1 MAYEKLF
8 TPGKIGNV
16 EIKNRVVMPPMMLG
30 FGQFDGRPT
39 ETMMNYYEERAIG
52 GAGLIVTEITRV
64 NDFSGAS
71 AFAQLAISHDYHI
84 APLKEMIN
92 RVHRHGTKMFIQ
104 LHHPGRQNLGLM
116 MGTVPVSIAMHRL
129 IGNRYD
135 KLFYKVA
142 PMGKKLM
149 EKDLVLKTSSPSQC
163 ERAYSAE
170 SLNREM
176 SLQEIQKII
185 QQFIDGAVRAKKA
198 GADGVELHAAHGYLI
213 QQFLSPYTNRRTDCY
228 GGSFENRMRFLAEI
242 LTGIKSACG
251 KDFPVIVRLSVDEC
265 YKEIGKPGVG
275 YTLPDGVKMA
285 KEIERMGADAID
297 VSSAG
302 YDTYNYWLEPTSFE
316 PGWRKYMAAAVKKEV
331 SVPVLAANLIR
342 SPEQAEAQLEEGIQD
357 FVCLGRPHIADPHWA
372 NKAKAGKTDE
382 IKRCICCLYCME
394 SMQHNA
400 YTGSHANCSVNPKLG
415 HEKDILSRDGNGRT
429 VVIVGAGP
437 AGLSAAETLG
447 KRGFKPIILEKQAE
461 AGGQLQLAN
470 KPPLKDKIN
479 WCIED
484 LVAAALHN
492 GAEIRY
498 NTEATPEVIESLA
511 PYAVILATGASS
523 VKPRS
528 IPGADFPNVCTT
540 TEILN
545 GTVKL
550 SKQHVAVI
558 GSGMTGL
565 ETAEMLCEQGNHVT
579 VVEMADTIAP
589 GTWMQ
594 HIDDC
599 MPRLRAAE
607 VQFLPAHKLC
617 AINEDSIELLDTKTQ
632 CKKTVDVSFV
642 VLSLGVRS
650 DNKLYALLKSKY
662 ARIYCI
668 GDAEKPGR
676 IADATSQGY
685 RVALDL
691 K

>member
-30 FGQFDGRPT
+30 FGQFDGKPT

-84 APLKEMIN
+84 APLKEMID
-92 RVHRHGTKMFIQ
+92 RVHRHGAKMFIQ

-116 MGTVPVSIAMHRL
+116 MGTVPVSIAMHKL
-129 IGNRYD
+129 IGNCYD

-149 EKDLVLKTSSPSQC
+149 EKDMVLKTSSPSQC
-163 ERAYSAE
+163 ARAYSAE

-176 SLQEIQKII
+176 SVKEIRRII

-213 QQFLSPYTNRRTDCY
+213 QQFLSPYTNQRTDCY
-228 GGSFENRMRFLAEI
+228 GGSFENRLRFLAEI

-251 KDFPVIVRLSVDEC
+251 KDFPIIVRLSVDEC
-265 YKEIGKPGVG
+265 YKEIGKSGVG
-275 YTLPDGVKMA
+275 YTLADGVKMA
-285 KEIERMGADAID
+285 KEIENMGADAID

-302 YDTYNYWLEPTSFE
+302 YDTYNYWLEPTSFQ

-331 SVPVLAANLIR
+331 SIPVLAANLIR
-342 SPEQAEAQLEEGIQD
+342 SPEQAEEQLEEGIQD

-372 NKAKAGKTDE
+372 NKAKEGKANE
-382 IKRCICCLYCME
+382 IKRCICCLLCME

-400 YTGSHANCSVNPKLG
+400 YAGTHANCSVNPKLG
-415 HEKDILSRDGNGRT
+415 HEKEVLSRDGNGRT

-447 KRGFKPIILEKQAE
+447 KRGFHPIVLEKQSE

-484 LVAAALHN
+484 LVAAAVHN

-498 NTEATPEVIESLA
+498 NTEATPALIDSLS
-511 PYAVILATGASS
+511 PYAVVIATGACS
-523 VKPRS
+523 VKPRA
-528 IPGADFPNVCTT
+528 IPGVDLPNVCTT
-540 TEILN
+540 TEVLN
-545 GTVKL
+545 GTVRPTQQK
-550 SKQHVAVI
+550 VAVI

-565 ETAEMLCEQGNHVT
+565 ETAELLCELQNQVT

-599 MPRLRAAE
+599 MPRLLASGTE
-607 VQFLPAHKLC
+607 FLPAHKLC
-617 AINEDSIELLDTKTQ
+617 AIHERDIEVLNVKTQ
-632 CKKTVDVSFV
+632 AKQTVATDFV

-650 DNKLYALLKSKY
+650 DNSLYALLKSKY
-662 ARIYCI
+662 SKIYCI
-668 GDAEKPGR
+668 GDAEKTGR
-676 IADATSQGY
+676 IADATAQGY
-685 RVALDL
+685 KVARDL

>member
-30 FGQFDGRPT
+30 FGQFDGKPT

-84 APLKEMIN
+84 APLKEMID
-92 RVHRHGTKMFIQ
+92 RVHRHGAKMFIQ

-116 MGTVPVSIAMHRL
+116 MGTVPVSIAMHKL
-129 IGNRYD
+129 IGNCYD

-149 EKDLVLKTSSPSQC
+149 EKDMVLKTSSPSQC
-163 ERAYSAE
+163 ARAYSAE

-176 SLQEIQKII
+176 SIKEIRRII

-213 QQFLSPYTNRRTDCY
+213 QQFLSPYTNQRTDCY
-228 GGSFENRMRFLAEI
+228 GGSFENRLRFLAEI

-251 KDFPVIVRLSVDEC
+251 KDFPIIVRLSVDEC
-265 YKEIGKPGVG
+265 YKEIGKSGVG
-275 YTLPDGVKMA
+275 YTLADGVKMA
-285 KEIERMGADAID
+285 KEIEKMGADAID

-302 YDTYNYWLEPTSFE
+302 YDTYNYWLEPTSFQ

-331 SVPVLAANLIR
+331 SIPVLAANLIR
-342 SPEQAEAQLEEGIQD
+342 SPEQAEEQLEEGIQD

-372 NKAKAGKTDE
+372 NKAKEGKANE
-382 IKRCICCLYCME
+382 IKRCICCLLCME

-400 YTGSHANCSVNPKLG
+400 YAGTHANCSVNPKLG
-415 HEKDILSRDGNGRT
+415 HEKEVLSRDGNGRT

-447 KRGFKPIILEKQAE
+447 KRGFHPIVLEKQSE

-484 LVAAALHN
+484 LVAAAVHN

-498 NTEATPEVIESLA
+498 NTEATPDLIDSLS
-511 PYAVILATGASS
+511 PYAVVIATGASS
-523 VKPRS
+523 VKPRA
-528 IPGADFPNVCTT
+528 IPGVDLPNVCTT
-540 TEILN
+540 TEVLN
-545 GTVKL
+545 GTVRPTQQK
-550 SKQHVAVI
+550 VAVI

-565 ETAEMLCEQGNHVT
+565 ETAELLCELQNQVT

-599 MPRLRAAE
+599 MPRLLASGTE
-607 VQFLPAHKLC
+607 FLPAHKLC
-617 AINEDSIELLDTKTQ
+617 AIHERDIEVFNVKTQ
-632 CKKTVDVSFV
+632 AKQTVATDFV

-650 DNKLYALLKSKY
+650 DNSLYALLKSKY
-662 ARIYCI
+662 SKIYCI
-668 GDAEKPGR
+668 GDAEKTGR
-676 IADATSQGY
+676 IADATAQGY
-685 RVALDL
+685 KVARDL

>member
-1 MAYEKLF
+1 MSYQNLF
-8 TPGKIGNV
+8 TPGQIGNV
-16 EIKNRVVMPPMMLG
+16 TLKNRVVMPPMMLG
-30 FGQFDGRPT
+30 FGQFDGTPT
-39 ETMMNYYEERAIG
+39 EKMMDYYEERAIG
-52 GAGLIVTEITRV
+52 GVGLIVTEITRV

-84 APLKEMIN
+84 APLKKMID

-129 IGNRYD
+129 IGNCYD
-135 KLFYKVA
+135 KIFYKVA

-149 EKDLVLKTSSPSQC
+149 EKDLVLKTSSPSEC
-163 ERAYSAE
+163 NRAYSAE

-176 SLQEIQKII
+176 TVQEIRKII
-185 QQFIDGAVRAKKA
+185 QQFIDGALRAQKA

-213 QQFLSPYTNRRTDCY
+213 QQFLSPYTNQRTDCY
-228 GGSFENRMRFLAEI
+228 GGSLQNRLRFLLEI
-242 LTGIKSACG
+242 LKGIKTACG
-251 KDFPVIVRLSVDEC
+251 SDFPVIVRLSVDEC
-265 YKEIGKPGVG
+265 YKEIGREGIG
-275 YTLPDGVKMA
+275 YTLEEGVQMA
-285 KEIERMGADAID
+285 KAIEAAGADAID

-331 SVPVLAANLIR
+331 KIPVLAANLIR
-342 SPEQAEAQLEEGIQD
+342 SPEQAEAQLAEGIQD
-357 FVCLGRPHIADPHWA
+357 FVCLGRPLIADPHWA
-372 NKAKAGKTDE
+372 EKAQAGRASE
-382 IKRCICCLYCME
+382 IKRCICCLTCME
-394 SMQHNA
+394 TMQTNA
-400 YTGSHANCSVNPKLG
+400 YKGSHANCSVNPRLG
-415 HEKDILSRDGNGRT
+415 HETEFLSRDGNGRT
-429 VVIVGAGP
+429 VVIVGAGA

-447 KRGFKPIILEKQAE
+447 KRGFRPVVLEKESQ

-484 LVAAALHN
+484 LARAAEKS
-492 GAEIRY
+492 GAEIHY
-498 NTEATPEVIESLA
+498 NTAATAETIAEFS
-511 PYAVILATGASS
+511 PYAVIIATGANS

-528 IPGADFPNVCTT
+528 IPGVTLPNVCTT

-550 SKQHVAVI
+550 QNKNVAVI

-565 ETAEMLCEQGNHVT
+565 ETAELLCTQNNRVT
-579 VVEMADTIAP
+579 VVEMAENIAP

-594 HIDDC
+594 HLDDC
-599 MPRLRAAE
+599 LPRLQNADT
-607 VQFLPAHKLC
+607 VFKTGHKLC
-617 AINEDSIELLDTKTQ
+617 AIRENEIELENMQTKQHTCIQ
-632 CKKTVDVSFV
+632 TDFV
-642 VLSLGVRS
+642 VLSMGVAS
-650 DNKLYALLKSKY
+650 DRLLYTQIKAQY
-662 ARIYCI
+662 PRIFLI
-668 GDAEKPGR
+668 GDAEKTGR
-676 IADATSQGY
+676 IADATAAGY
-685 RVALDL
+685 RAAKNL

>member
-1 MAYEKLF
+1 MSYQNLF
-8 TPGKIGNV
+8 TPGQIGNV
-16 EIKNRVVMPPMMLG
+16 MLKNRVVMPPMMLG
-30 FGQFDGRPT
+30 FGQFDGTPT
-39 ETMMNYYEERAIG
+39 EKMMDYYEERAIG
-52 GAGLIVTEITRV
+52 GVGLIVTEITRV

-84 APLKEMIN
+84 APLKKMID

-129 IGNRYD
+129 IGNCYD
-135 KLFYKVA
+135 KIFYKVA

-149 EKDLVLKTSSPSQC
+149 EKDLVLKTSSPSKC
-163 ERAYSAE
+163 NRAYSAE

-176 SLQEIQKII
+176 TVQEIRKII
-185 QQFIDGAVRAKKA
+185 QQFIDGAVRAQKA
-198 GADGVELHAAHGYLI
+198 GADGVELHAARGYLI

-228 GGSFENRMRFLAEI
+228 GGSLQNRLRFLLEI
-242 LTGIKSACG
+242 LKGIKTACG
-251 KDFPVIVRLSVDEC
+251 SDFPVIVRLSVDEC
-265 YKEIGKPGVG
+265 YKEIGREGIG
-275 YTLPDGVKMA
+275 YTLEEGVQMA
-285 KEIERMGADAID
+285 KVIEAAGADAID

-331 SVPVLAANLIR
+331 KIPVLAANLIR
-342 SPEQAEAQLEEGIQD
+342 SPEQAEAQLAEGIQD
-357 FVCLGRPHIADPHWA
+357 FVCLGRPLIADPHWA
-372 NKAKAGKTDE
+372 EKAQAGRASE
-382 IKRCICCLYCME
+382 IKRCICCLTCME
-394 SMQHNA
+394 TMQTNA
-400 YTGSHANCSVNPKLG
+400 YKGSHANCSVNPRLG
-415 HEKDILSRDGNGRT
+415 HETELLSRDGNGRT
-429 VVIVGAGP
+429 VVIVGAGA

-447 KRGFKPIILEKQAE
+447 KRGFRPVVLEKESQ

-484 LVAAALHN
+484 LARAAEKN

-498 NTEATPEVIESLA
+498 NTLATAETIAEFS
-511 PYAVILATGASS
+511 PYAVMIATGANS

-528 IPGADFPNVCTT
+528 IPGVTLPNVCTT

-550 SKQHVAVI
+550 QNKNVAVI

-565 ETAEMLCEQGNHVT
+565 ETAELLCTQSNRVT
-579 VVEMADTIAP
+579 VVEMAENIAP

-594 HIDDC
+594 HLDDC
-599 MPRLRAAE
+599 LPRLQNADT
-607 VQFLPAHKLC
+607 VFKTGHKLC
-617 AINEDSIELLDTKTQ
+617 AIRENEIELENMQTKQHTCIQ
-632 CKKTVDVSFV
+632 MDFV
-642 VLSLGVRS
+642 VLSMGVAS
-650 DNKLYALLKSKY
+650 DRLLYTQIKAQY
-662 ARIYCI
+662 PRIFLI
-668 GDAEKPGR
+668 GDAEKTGR
-676 IADATSQGY
+676 IADATAAGY
-685 RVALDL
+685 RAAKNL

>member
-30 FGQFDGRPT
+30 FGQFDGTPT
-39 ETMMNYYEERAIG
+39 EEMMDYYEERAIG
-52 GAGLIVTEITRV
+52 GTGLIVTEIARV

-84 APLKEMIN
+84 APLKEMID

-104 LHHPGRQNLGLM
+104 LHHPGRQNLGLL

-129 IGNRYD
+129 LGNCYD
-135 KLFYKVA
+135 KMFFKVA
-142 PMGKKLM
+142 PIGKKMM
-149 EKDLVLKTSSPSQC
+149 EKDLVLKTVSPSQC
-163 ERAYSAE
+163 ARAYSAN

-176 SLQEIQKII
+176 STQEVKKII
-185 QQFIDGAVRAKKA
+185 QQFIDGAVRAQKA

-213 QQFLSPYTNRRTDCY
+213 QQFLSPYTNQRTDCY
-228 GGSFENRMRFLAEI
+228 GGTFENRMRFLLEI
-242 LTGIKSACG
+242 LAGIKSACG
-251 KDFPVIVRLSVDEC
+251 KDYPVIVRLSVDEC
-265 YKEIGKPGVG
+265 YKEIGRPGIG
-275 YTLPDGVKMA
+275 YTLEDGVKMA
-285 KEIERMGADAID
+285 KAIEKAGADAID

-331 SVPVLAANLIR
+331 SIPVLAANLIR
-342 SPEQAEAQLEEGIQD
+342 SPEQAEQQLEEGIQD

-372 NKAKAGKTDE
+372 NKAKNGKADE

-394 SMQHNA
+394 SMQNNA
-400 YTGSHANCSVNPKLG
+400 YKGSHANCSVNPKLG
-415 HEKDILSRDGNGRT
+415 HEKELLSRDGDGRT
-429 VVIVGAGP
+429 VVIIGAGP

-447 KRGFKPIILEKQAE
+447 KRGFKPIILEKQSE

-470 KPPLKDKIN
+470 KPPLKEKID
-479 WCIED
+479 WCIAD
-484 LVAAALHN
+484 LLHAAKQN
-492 GAEIRY
+492 GAQIRY
-498 NTEATPEVIESLA
+498 NTEATPESIASLS
-511 PYAVILATGASS
+511 PYAVIVATGASS

-528 IPGADFPNVCTT
+528 IQGVDLPNVCTT

-550 SKQHVAVI
+550 SNKKVAVI

-565 ETAEMLCEQGNHVT
+565 ETAELLNEQGNRVT

-599 MPRLRAAE
+599 MPRLEAAGTE
-607 VQFLPAHKLC
+607 FFPAHKLC
-617 AINEDSIELLDTKTQ
+617 SIQEDSITLQDTKTNQ
-632 CKKTVDVSFV
+632 TKKVVTDFV

-650 DNKLYALLKSKY
+650 DNTLYTLLKSQY
-662 ARIYCI
+662 PRLYCI
-668 GDAEKPGR
+668 GDAEKTGR
-676 IADATSQGY
+676 IADATAQGY
-685 RVALDL
+685 SVARDL

>member
-8 TPGKIGNV
+8 TPGRIGNV

-30 FGQFDGRPT
+30 FGQFDGTPT
-39 ETMMNYYEERAIG
+39 EAMMDYYEERAIG

-84 APLKEMIN
+84 APLKAMID
-92 RVHRHGTKMFIQ
+92 RVHRHGAKMFIQ
-104 LHHPGRQNLGLM
+104 LHHPGRQNLGLL
-116 MGTVPVSIAMHRL
+116 MGTVPLSIAMERIL
-129 IGNRYD
+129 GKAYD
-135 KLFYKVA
+135 KMFFKVA
-142 PMGKKLM
+142 PIGKKLM
-149 EKDLVLKTSSPSQC
+149 EKDIVLKTYSPSEC

-176 SLQEIQKII
+176 TVKEIRQIM
-185 QQFIDGAVRAKKA
+185 QQFIDGAVRAQKA

-213 QQFLSPYTNRRTDCY
+213 QQFLSPYTNRRTDEY
-228 GGSFENRMRFLAEI
+228 GGSFENRMRFLLEI
-242 LTGIKSACG
+242 LEGIKSACG
-251 KDFPVIVRLSVDEC
+251 RDFPIIVRLSVDEC
-265 YKEIGKPGVG
+265 YKEIGKPGIG
-275 YTLPDGVKMA
+275 YTLQDGIQMA
-285 KEIERMGADAID
+285 KAIEKAGADAID

-331 SVPVLAANLIR
+331 KIPVLAANLIR

-357 FVCLGRPHIADPHWA
+357 FVCLGRPHIADPYWA
-372 NKAKAGKTDE
+372 NKAKTGRADE

-394 SMQHNA
+394 SMQTNA
-400 YTGSHANCSVNPKLG
+400 YKGTHANCSVNPRLG
-415 HEKDILSRDGNGRT
+415 HEGDILSRDGKGKT

-447 KRGFKPIILEKQAE
+447 KRGFKPIILEKDAVV
-461 AGGQLQLAN
+461 GGQLQLAN
-470 KPPLKDKIN
+470 KPPLKEKIN

-484 LVAAALHN
+484 LVTAAQKN
-492 GAEIRY
+492 GAQIRC
-498 NTEATPEVIESLA
+498 NTPATVEAVSELE
-511 PYAVILATGASS
+511 PYAVILATGAVA
-523 VKPRS
+523 VKPHS
-528 IPGADFPNVCTT
+528 ISGTDLENVCTT

-545 GTVKL
+545 GSVQLKN
-550 SKQHVAVI
+550 KNVAVI

-565 ETAEMLCEQGNHVT
+565 ETAELLCENGNRVT
-579 VVEMADTIAP
+579 VVEMADSIAP

-599 MPRLRAAE
+599 MPRLKAAGTK
-607 VQFLPAHKLC
+607 FITGHKLC
-617 AINEDSIELLDTKTQ
+617 SIFHDHIELNAVGTDNLRLVDT
-632 CKKTVDVSFV
+632 DFV

-650 DNKLYALLKSKY
+650 DNSLYDSLKS
-662 ARIYCI
+662 RFERVFVI
-668 GDAEKPGR
+668 GDAEKTGR
-676 IADATSQGY
+676 IADATAAGY
-685 RVALDL
+685 QVAKELS
-691 K
+691 

>member
-1 MAYEKLF
+1 MPYQNLF
-8 TPGKIGNV
+8 TPGQIGNV

-30 FGQFDGRPT
+30 FGQFDGTPT
-39 ETMMNYYEERAIG
+39 EKMMDYYEERAIG
-52 GAGLIVTEITRV
+52 GVGLIVTEITRV

-84 APLKEMIN
+84 APLKKMID

-129 IGNRYD
+129 IGNCYD
-135 KLFYKVA
+135 KIFYKVA

-149 EKDLVLKTSSPSQC
+149 EKDLVLKTSSPSKC
-163 ERAYSAE
+163 NRAYSAE

-176 SLQEIQKII
+176 TVQEIRKII
-185 QQFIDGAVRAKKA
+185 QQFIDGAVRAQKA

-213 QQFLSPYTNRRTDCY
+213 QQFLSPYTNQRTDCY
-228 GGSFENRMRFLAEI
+228 GGSLQNRLRFLMEI
-242 LTGIKSACG
+242 LKGIKTACG
-251 KDFPVIVRLSVDEC
+251 SDFPVIVRLSVDEC
-265 YKEIGKPGVG
+265 YKEIGREGIG
-275 YTLPDGVKMA
+275 YTLEEGVQMA
-285 KEIERMGADAID
+285 KAIEAAGADAID

-331 SVPVLAANLIR
+331 KIPVLAANLIR
-342 SPEQAEAQLEEGIQD
+342 SPEQAEAQLAEGIQD
-357 FVCLGRPHIADPHWA
+357 FVCLGRPLIADPHWA
-372 NKAKAGKTDE
+372 AKAQAGRASE
-382 IKRCICCLYCME
+382 IKRCICCLTCME
-394 SMQHNA
+394 TMQTNA
-400 YTGSHANCSVNPKLG
+400 YKGSHANCSVNPRLG
-415 HEKDILSRDGNGRT
+415 HETELLSRDGNGRT
-429 VVIVGAGP
+429 VVIVGAGA

-447 KRGFKPIILEKQAE
+447 KRGFRPVVLEKESQ

-484 LVAAALHN
+484 LARAAEKN

-498 NTEATPEVIESLA
+498 NTLATAETIAEFS
-511 PYAVILATGASS
+511 PYAVMIATGANS

-528 IPGADFPNVCTT
+528 IPGVTLPNVCTT

-550 SKQHVAVI
+550 QNKNVAVI

-565 ETAEMLCEQGNHVT
+565 ETAELLCTQNNRVT
-579 VVEMADTIAP
+579 VVEMAENIAP

-594 HIDDC
+594 HLDDC
-599 MPRLRAAE
+599 LPRLQNADT
-607 VQFLPAHKLC
+607 VFKTGHKLC
-617 AINEDSIELLDTKTQ
+617 AIRENEIELENMQTKQHTCIQ
-632 CKKTVDVSFV
+632 TDFV
-642 VLSLGVRS
+642 VLSMGVAS
-650 DNKLYALLKSKY
+650 DRLLYTQIKAQY
-662 ARIYCI
+662 PRIFLI
-668 GDAEKPGR
+668 GDAEKTGR
-676 IADATSQGY
+676 IADATAAGY
-685 RVALDL
+685 RAAKNL